1 MFLSRPSG
9 HSFSRF
15 RQSRALFFG
24 GGCMKKIGIEI
35 GSDSDLLIIKK
46 AVNVI
51 NELEVSYE
59 VYIYSSHRTPEQAC
73 DFAKNA

>member
-1 MFLSRPSG
+1 
-9 HSFSRF
+9 
-15 RQSRALFFG
+15 
-24 GGCMKKIGIEI
+24 MKKIGIEI